1 MKAYPLELRQR
12 IVDAID
18 NQLGTY
24 AEIAEMFSVHE
35 RYIYKL
41 LGQRRAT
48 GSITPRPHGG
58 GAPAKLQDKHLEV
71 LTNLVAD
78 QPDATLA
85 ELRDGLKKQT
95 RTSVSVSTVWRAL
108 EAVAV
113 TVKKRLAEPR
123 KPTP

>member
-12 IVDAID
+12 IVDAVD

-24 AEIAEMFSVHE
+24 SEIAQMFCVHE

-41 LGQRRAT
+41 LHLRRTT
-48 GSITPRPHGG
+48 GSIALRPHGG
-58 GAPAKLQDKHLEV
+58 GAPAKVQDKHRDV
-71 LTNLVAD
+71 LTTLVAD

-85 ELRDGLKKQT
+85 ELRDALQKQT

-108 EAVAV
+108 EALQV
-113 TVKKRLAEPR
+113 TVKKRPA
-123 KPTP
+123 